1 MTADTLTQ
9 IQYEAIQNAISADSS
24 IPESTG
30 MMAGLDDLP
39 VKIIIAD
46 VLGKAEYWNRLWYD
60 YTGLPIDYPKKKLWK
75 AALHPD
81 DIRRTNNCILN
92 SIRNGSELQIEY
104 RLKRGSDEQYRWHLA
119 NNSPLRNDEGKIIKW
134 LVAVTDIH
142 DQKEAEAQ
150 KDIFLS
156 VASHELKTPLTTLKT
171 LLHIYKNAT
180 MADNDACPGVLE
192 QAENQL
198 LRIERLVSN
207 LLDVSKITAHKMVY
221 RFEEFNFGEM
231 IKESVER
238 LQQQTGT
245 HTIVLEQNAK
255 VLFIGDKLRL
265 EQVMNNLLSNAI
277 KYSPS
282 ADKIIVKSF
291 VLQNELHVSVQD
303 FGIGI
308 APKNQEHIY
317 NAYYRVN
324 NASSNFEGSGIGLY
338 ICSEIIKSHLGKIWV
353 HSVPEQGSTFYFKL
367 PINQQ
372 GLFAEMEDFMS
383 AAIMQ

>member
-1 MTADTLTQ
+1 MTADIFTQ
-9 IQYEAIQNAISADSS
+9 IQYEAIQNAISPDSS
-24 IPESTG
+24 ISESTCK
-30 MMAGLDDLP
+30 MAVLDNLP

-46 VLGKAEYWNRLWYD
+46 VLGKAEHWNRLWYD
-60 YTGLPIDYPKKKLWK
+60 YTGLPVDYPKNNLWK
-75 AALHPD
+75 AAMHPD
-81 DIRRTNNCILN
+81 DIRRTNNCILH
-92 SIRNGSELQIEY
+92 SIKNGSELQIEY
-104 RLKRGSDEQYRWHLA
+104 RLRRGSDGQYRWHLA
-119 NNSPLRNDEGKIIKW
+119 NNCPLRNNEGKIIKW

-156 VASHELKTPLTTLKT
+156 VAGHELKTPLTALKT
-171 LLHIYKNAT
+171 LLHIYKNEII
-180 MADNDACPGVLE
+180 ADNDACPGVLE

-198 LRIERLVSN
+198 LRIERLVGN
-207 LLDVSKITAHKMVY
+207 LLDVSKINAHKMVY

-238 LQQQTGT
+238 IQQQTGT
-245 HTIVLEQNAK
+245 HTIVMEQNAK

-291 VLQNELHVSVQD
+291 VQQNELYVSVQD

-308 APKNQEHIY
+308 ASENQKDIY
-317 NAYYRVN
+317 NPYYRVN
-324 NASSNFEGSGIGLY
+324 TASTNFEGLGIGLY
-338 ICSEIIKSHLGKIWV
+338 ICSEIIKSHLGKLWV
-353 HSVPEQGSTFYFKL
+353 DSVPEQGSTFHFKL

-372 GLFAEMEDFMS
+372 GLFAEVEDFMS
-383 AAIMQ
+383 AAIM